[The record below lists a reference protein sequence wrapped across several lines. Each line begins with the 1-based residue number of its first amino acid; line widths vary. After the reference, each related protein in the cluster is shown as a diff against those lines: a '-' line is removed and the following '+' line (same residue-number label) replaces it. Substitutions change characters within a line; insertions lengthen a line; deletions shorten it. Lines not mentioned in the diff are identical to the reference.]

1 MKRYM
6 LVLGLILEADPLKN
20 ECTTLIRSV
29 DNVVESDNIHELEQ
43 MGAEWL
49 YMGGSAYK
57 VLDTTH
63 EHEGVAWSNK
73 AVNQFKEIVRIQS
86 VTNYSNN

>member
-1 MKRYM
+1 M

-20 ECTTLIRSV
+20 ECVTLIRSL
-29 DNVVESDNIHELEQ
+29 DSVVESNDIHELEQ

-49 YMGGSAYK
+49 NIGGFAYK

-86 VTNYSNN
+86 LTKINHN